1 MTRRMIDIDD
11 AKLAAA
17 REALG
22 TSTIKATVEAALV
35 QAVQA
40 NRVRQRASL
49 ADLAAFDWTGDPDQ
63 ERRDMWGT
71 G

>member
-1 MTRRMIDIDD
+1 MIDIDD

-22 TSTIKATVEAALV
+22 TSTIKATVEEALDRAVAAH
-35 QAVQA
+35 
-40 NRVRQRASL
+40 RVRLRGAL
-49 ADLAAFDWTGDPDQ
+49 ADLADFDWPDDVED
-63 ERRDMWGT
+63 ERREMWGT